1 MKANFE
7 PAVLVLD
14 EHASLLPRRLFI
26 VYAVMPLCFTPIL
39 VDDFFDRSAIGQV
52 WALIGNYI
60 PFLGIPAA
68 FQLLYDGWLGSVV
81 RRLRGRVRVTA
92 FHVAVTT
99 VVGLIMGEATRHIH
113 GWVTGHLVECIDWNI
128 TCLVFSWLFIGVG
141 LSVGHL
147 DRKARLQE
155 HLTEYQR
162 RSALEA
168 QLLAL
173 QSRTNPHFF
182 FNSINTVASLIP
194 EDPDLAERTL
204 ERLGEL
210 MRYALDGSKVKFV
223 PLEKELSIIE
233 DYLEIQSARFGDR
246 FTWHLDLDPAVR
258 NVPIPPLTL
267 QPIVENAVLHG
278 IAPQAGGGEVWI
290 SARLVERRVEVRVAD
305 NGPGP
310 GASQKKGTGT
320 AIADLSERLRLL
332 YGRAGGLEIGPRPQ
346 GGFQAV
352 VTLPAEGLA

>member
-1 MKANFE
+1 MKTSLE
-7 PAVLVLD
+7 PTVLVLD
-14 EHASLLPRRLFI
+14 ERVSVLPRQLFA
-26 VYAVMPLCFTPIL
+26 VWAVMPVCFTPIL
-39 VDDFFDRSAIGQV
+39 VDDFFSFSTSDQL
-52 WALIGNYI
+52 WTLLGNYI
-60 PFLGIPAA
+60 PFLGIPAV
-68 FQLLYDGWLGSVV
+68 FQVLYDCWLGSVV
-81 RRLRGRVRVTA
+81 RRLRGLVRVA
-92 FHVAVTT
+92 GFHFAVTT
-99 VVGLIMGEATRHIH
+99 VVGLLMGEITRYVHF
-113 GWVTGHLVECIDWNI
+113 WVIGHLVDRIDWNVP
-128 TCLVFSWLFIGVG
+128 CLVFSWLFIGVG
-141 LSVGHL
+141 LFVGHL

-155 HLTEYQR
+155 HMAEYQR

-168 QLLAL
+168 QLSAL

-223 PLEKELSIIE
+223 SLERELAIIE

-246 FTWHLDLDPAVR
+246 FTWHLDLDPVVR
-258 NVPIPPLTL
+258 SVPIPPLTL

-278 IAPQAGGGEVWI
+278 IAPQSGGGKVWV
-290 SARLVERRVEVRVAD
+290 SARLVDGRVEVRVAD

-310 GASQKKGTGT
+310 GASEKKGTGT

-352 VTLPAEGLA
+352 ITLPAEGVP